1 MRLLIM
7 GPPGV
12 GKGTQAQ
19 GIAAHYSVPAI
30 STGDIFRANVREGTP
45 LGVEVARIMA
55 EGSYVPDE
63 ITDAIVADR
72 LAQPDVAAGWLL
84 DGYPRTVGQVAALD
98 RILATSSASLD
109 AVISLTCE
117 LDQLIQRLLNR
128 AAIEGRADDNEATI
142 RRRMEVYTEATDPL
156 LAIYR
161 DRGLL
166 VEVDGLGTI
175 EEVGSRIVEALAAR
189 LPA

>member
-19 GIAAHYSVPAI
+19 GVAAHYSVPAI

-45 LGVEVARIMA
+45 LGLEVARIMA

-72 LAQPDVAAGWLL
+72 LAQPDAAAGWLL

-98 RILATSSASLD
+98 HILTDSATALG

-117 LDQLIQRLLNR
+117 LDHLIERLLHR

-142 RRRMEVYTEATDPL
+142 RRRMEVYAEATDPL

-166 VEVDGLGTI
+166 VEVDGLGSI
-175 EEVGSRIVEALAAR
+175 EEVASRIIEALAAR
-189 LPA
+189 LPG

>member
-98 RILATSSASLD
+98 RILATSSAALD

-117 LDQLIQRLLNR
+117 VDQLIQRLLNR

>member
-19 GIAAHYSVPAI
+19 GVAAHYSVPAI

-45 LGVEVARIMA
+45 LGLEVARIMA

-72 LAQPDVAAGWLL
+72 LAQPDAAAGWLL

-98 RILATSSASLD
+98 HILTDSATALG

-117 LDQLIQRLLNR
+117 LDHLIERLLHR

-142 RRRMEVYTEATDPL
+142 RRRMEVYAEATDPL

-166 VEVDGLGTI
+166 VEVDGLGSI
-175 EEVGSRIVEALAAR
+175 DEVASRIIEALAAR

>member
-19 GIAAHYSVPAI
+19 GVAAHYSVPAI

-45 LGVEVARIMA
+45 LGLEVARIMA

-72 LAQPDVAAGWLL
+72 LAQPDAAAGWLL

-98 RILATSSASLD
+98 HILTDSATALG

-117 LDQLIQRLLNR
+117 LDHLIERLLHR

-142 RRRMEVYTEATDPL
+142 RRRMEVYAEATDPL

-166 VEVDGLGTI
+166 VEVDGLGSI
-175 EEVGSRIVEALAAR
+175 EEVASRIIEALAAR